1 MSKLLVVSFSAR
13 KYKNAC
19 STVAELGK
27 IKTYRDLQMWSFLQ
41 RKYST
46 APIKARKKTTAR
58 IIAIISAT
66 VSGGGGGGGGCNFK
80 NNNKIK

>member
-1 MSKLLVVSFSAR
+1 MLVASHNISAR

-27 IKTYRDLQMWSFLQ
+27 IKTYRDLQMWFFPQ

-46 APIKARKKTTAR
+46 APIRTRNKTTAK
-58 IIAIISAT
+58 IIAMIRFSAT
-66 VSGGGGGGGGCNFK
+66 VSAEGGGGCNFK
-80 NNNKIK
+80 NNNEIR